1 MYKVLVIAHNAM
13 DKNTNNGRTLLELFS
28 GFDKNNLAQLVLH
41 PNKINPEYCS
51 TTFQITEIDIL
62 KNFFRK
68 KRVGNLIE
76 NCDEEVVN
84 HSENTASLYRKG
96 SKKKSS
102 YVLCRNLIWDTKKW
116 FNKKL
121 KNWLKEF
128 NPDVIFFFAGGSTFS
143 LKLTMKISK
152 FLNIPY
158 VSFWTDDYYLNNENL
173 NGFFGL
179 INNHIYKK
187 QVRKLM
193 KKGEYISLTD
203 LMLEKYDKV
212 FSKQGN
218 CIYTTSSMK
227 PFENK
232 IHNLPLT
239 MSFLGNISFDRYKS
253 LIDIADCICENQLPI
268 TFNLYTAEKREW
280 ILNNVLN
287 VKCLNYCGQVEY
299 DKVKEIICD
308 SDILVHVEN
317 FGKDTIKEVKYS
329 LSTKIADSLSSNR
342 CLLAYG
348 PDEVASM
355 DYLIKNNCA
364 IIATSRQELEEKLK
378 QLVNN
383 TEILDEKANF
393 ALKIAECNHNPAN
406 NQAKINQIFEQMIAN
421 SVKCSKEK

>member
-51 TTFQITEIDIL
+51 TSFQITEIDIL

-68 KRVGNLIE
+68 NRVGKLIE
-76 NCDEEVVN
+76 NCDEEVIN
-84 HSENTASLYRKG
+84 YSEDTAALYRKG

-116 FNKKL
+116 FNQKL

-143 LKLTMKISK
+143 LKLTMKISQ
-152 FLNIPY
+152 FLKIPF
-158 VSFWTDDYYLNNENL
+158 VSFWTDDYYLNNKNL

-179 INNHIYKK
+179 INNCVYKK

-212 FSKQGN
+212 FKKQGN

-227 PFENK
+227 PTENK
-232 IHNLPLT
+232 VHKLPLT

-253 LIDIADCICENQLPI
+253 LIDIADCIYENELPI
-268 TFNLYTAEKREW
+268 TFNLYTAEKRAW
-280 ILNNVLN
+280 ILNNVLD
-287 VKCLNYCGQVEY
+287 VKGLNYCGQVEY

-308 SDILVHVEN
+308 SDILLHVEN
-317 FGKDTIKEVKYS
+317 FDKDTIKGVKYS

-342 CLLAYG
+342 CLFAYG
-348 PDEVASM
+348 PEEVASM
-355 DYLIKNNCA
+355 DYLIKNDCA
-364 IIATSRQELEEKLK
+364 VIATNKQEIKEKLK
-378 QLVNN
+378 
-383 TEILDEKANF
+383 EIASNMGVLDEKANF
-393 ALKIAECNHNPAN
+393 ALKIAERNHNPAN
-406 NQAKINQIFEQMIAN
+406 NQLKINQIFEQMIAN
-421 SVKCSKEK
+421 SVDSSK